1 MFGWLPRTA
10 SSASNEPVSRPAPTA
25 ARFCGF
31 AALRADREHE
41 DVSPHPV
48 VCCATPHGRL
58 GGAAESARERIR
70 RRRESEQTVC
80 WSYRTHSV
88 GRRPLDLVREEAP
101 VGPRTGS
108 QAGEGRDGLVAGRVA
123 VVTGAA
129 HGLGAASARRLA
141 EEGASV
147 VVVDVDGPG
156 ARAVAESLPVPAIG
170 VEADV
175 ADEADVARYLDAAVA
190 AFGRVD
196 LHHLNAGVFGTF
208 DRLPEIG
215 VDDFR
220 RVLDVN
226 VVGQFLGVRAAF
238 RQYSAQG
245 SGGAIVLT
253 ASIASLTGSA
263 DLLPYQTSKHATLG
277 LLRGAAVYGGP
288 LGVRVNAVAPGI
300 VPTNLFG
307 AAADAVGG
315 KNDMEQRASTTPLR
329 RAGTPEEIAD
339 VALFLLSDAASYVTG
354 QALAADGGASIVN
367 SVRPSGGAGAWDPEA
382 IDDVI
387 YGSRSGGQR

>member
-1 MFGWLPRTA
+1 M
-10 SSASNEPVSRPAPTA
+10 VPANGDST
-25 ARFCGF
+25 
-31 AALRADREHE
+31 
-41 DVSPHPV
+41 SQ
-48 VCCATPHGRL
+48 
-58 GGAAESARERIR
+58 
-70 RRRESEQTVC
+70 RES
-80 WSYRTHSV
+80 
-88 GRRPLDLVREEAP
+88 
-101 VGPRTGS
+101 TG
-108 QAGEGRDGLVAGRVA
+108 AVAGRVA

-141 EEGASV
+141 AEGASV

-156 ARAVAESLPVPAIG
+156 AQAVAESLPTASIG

-175 ADEADVARYLDAAVA
+175 SVEGDVAAYMEAALA

-196 LHHLNAGVFGTF
+196 LHHLNAGLFGTF
-208 DRLPEIG
+208 DRLPD
-215 VDDFR
+215 VSADDFR
-220 RVLDVN
+220 RVLEVN

-238 RQYSAQG
+238 RQYGRQAT
-245 SGGAIVLT
+245 GGAIVLT

-315 KNDMEQRASTTPLR
+315 KNDMARRASTTPLR

-339 VALFLLSDAASYVTG
+339 VALFLLSDSSSYVTG
-354 QALAADGGASIVN
+354 QTLAADGGASIVN
-367 SVRPSGGAGAWDPEA
+367 SVRPSGGAGAWDPSA
-382 IDDVI
+382 IDHI
-387 YGSRSGGQR
+387 TYGFKTERER